1 MSLKS
6 ELNRT
11 HHSMKEFSRTV
22 KTERWQ
28 AQDLSQVRGSE
39 MVELLHHNIRFKL
52 PSENLGHY
60 RRQVQPN
67 LPWADNHFLERVSGA
82 PMNPGTEWKNWP
94 WAKKSEDSLDADG
107 KFNHNYMERYWPQWA
122 HLVEEPT
129 TDKPDWMVKASGV
142 AASNNPNETS
152 MRGIRA
158 PYGDLAGLVRVLANE
173 PTTRQAYLPIW
184 FPEDTGDAHLGR
196 KPCSLGYHFIMRNDK
211 LDIVYYIRSCDY
223 YRHFRDDIYL
233 TIRLLLWVLSECRMI
248 NPTIW
253 NKVEPGEFLM
263 NITSLHMFLNDYYL
277 LYKERPRG

>member
-11 HHSMKEFSRTV
+11 HHLMKEFSRTV

-52 PSENLGHY
+52 LSENLDHY
-60 RRQVQPN
+60 RHQVQPN
-67 LPWADNHFLERVSGA
+67 LPWADNHFLERISGA

-94 WAKKSEDSLDADG
+94 WAKKSEDSLDAEG
-107 KFNHNYMERYWPQWA
+107 KFNHNYMERYWPKQA
-122 HLVEEPT
+122 HLIKQPTHSAEDWIVQIEEYDYPLQL
-129 TDKPDWMVKASGV
+129 
-142 AASNNPNETS
+142 E
-152 MRGIRA
+152 GIRA

-173 PTTRQAYLPIW
+173 PTTRQAYLPVW
-184 FPEDTGDAHLGR
+184 FPEDTGDAHSGR
-196 KPCSLGYHFIMRNDK
+196 KPCSLGYHFIMRNGK
-211 LDIVYYIRSCDY
+211 LDVVYSIRSCDY

-233 TIRLLLWVLSECRMI
+233 TIRLLLWVLSECRVV
-248 NPTIW
+248 NPTVW
-253 NKVEPGEFLM
+253 DKVEPGEFLM